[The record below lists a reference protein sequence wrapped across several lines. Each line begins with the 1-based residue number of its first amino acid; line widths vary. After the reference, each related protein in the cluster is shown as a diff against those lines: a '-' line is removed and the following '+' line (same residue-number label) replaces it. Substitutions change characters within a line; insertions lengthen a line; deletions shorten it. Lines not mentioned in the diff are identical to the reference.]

1 MSKVSELVQSYVGG
15 VEDTGETVGQTVTI
29 NLRARAQLEALSQI
43 AKLSKT
49 RTASQLLMAALE
61 EAIISLPDKPMVY
74 GNFYDNPESYPV
86 AYTPQQFVEAFLDDV
101 RYHDDNEVKGFVNSP
116 FIDDGA
122 TQKETA

>member
-1 MSKVSELVQSYVGG
+1 MSKITELVQSYIGG
-15 VEDTGETVGQTVTI
+15 VEDTGETIGQTVSL

-61 EAIISLPDKPMVY
+61 EAISALPDKLMVY

-86 AYTPQQFVEAFLDDV
+86 GYTPRQFVESYLEDV
-101 RYHDDNEVKGFVNSP
+101 RYHEDNEVKGFVNSS
-116 FIDDGA
+116 FTENA
-122 TQKETA
+122 AMQEETA